1 MHHTVDEVDPIL
13 EAAIAKAERA
23 RGRAASSFGGDEEV
37 AEELVRIAEAALEH
51 LRAGRFDEAIA
62 QAQLTVELDEEHGD
76 GEAWRDFAILAEE
89 AAETGR

>member
-1 MHHTVDEVDPIL
+1 MSVDELDPIL
-13 EAAIAKAERA
+13 EAAIAKADKA
-23 RGRAASSFGGDEEV
+23 RERAASAFGGDEEI
-37 AEELVRIAEAALEH
+37 ADELEVIGQVTMQH

-62 QAQLTVELDEEHGD
+62 QAQLAVELDEQHGD